1 MRFATYRRHGQEAV
15 GCFQGGGI
23 VALKKAAQ
31 AFEDRLP
38 RKLPPVEVAEWLG
51 SLRSLVAAG
60 ESGLEISR
68 LLHAIPQAELMGV
81 GAYWEMGE
89 VELCAPIPDPGKIVC
104 MGQNYIDHC
113 LEQGVEPLDRPVIF
127 AKFNNTVHPPEVPV
141 RIPPGSS
148 AVDFEAELAF
158 VIGKRASGVPA
169 EEANAFIAGYMPF
182 NDVTE
187 RSMQRGDGQWVRGKS
202 CDTFAPMGPWL
213 TTPDE
218 VGDPHDLGI
227 QFRLNGEVMQDS
239 RTSNLI
245 FRIPQIVEFL
255 TRSMT
260 LEPGDVV
267 TTGTPP
273 GVGAFRKPP
282 VYLKPGDLMEVEI
295 EGLGVLRNAVV

>member
-1 MRFATYRRHGQEAV
+1 
-15 GCFQGGGI
+15 
-23 VALKKAAQ
+23 
-31 AFEDRLP
+31 
-38 RKLPPVEVAEWLG
+38 
-51 SLRSLVAAG
+51 
-60 ESGLEISR
+60 
-68 LLHAIPQAELMGV
+68 
-81 GAYWEMGE
+81 
-89 VELCAPIPDPGKIVC
+89 
-104 MGQNYIDHC
+104 
-113 LEQGVEPLDRPVIF
+113 
-127 AKFNNTVHPPEVPV
+127 
-141 RIPPGSS
+141 
-148 AVDFEAELAF
+148 
-158 VIGKRASGVPA
+158 
-169 EEANAFIAGYMPF
+169 
-182 NDVTE
+182 
-187 RSMQRGDGQWVRGKS
+187 
-202 CDTFAPMGPWL
+202 MGPWL

-295 EGLGVLRNAVV
+295 EGLGVLRNAIV